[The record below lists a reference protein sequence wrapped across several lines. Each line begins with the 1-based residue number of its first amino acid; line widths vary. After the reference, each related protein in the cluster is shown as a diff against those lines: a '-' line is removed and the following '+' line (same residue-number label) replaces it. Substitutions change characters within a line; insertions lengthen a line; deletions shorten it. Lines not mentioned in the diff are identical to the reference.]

1 MRVPQTAQDVRQAL
15 SEIMA
20 EVRAKRLEPKLGTTL
35 GYLGTALLKAIEV
48 SDLEVRIGR
57 LEAEANKNRSPTTEH
72 PRQES

>member
-1 MRVPQTAQDVRQAL
+1 
-15 SEIMA
+15 MA

-57 LEAEANKNRSPTTEH
+57 LEAETRKNGSTTTEH